1 MAVQPIDLQTLLVRL
16 AEVGKEQSA
25 QRAAAAQ
32 SQAVAGSEIAQ
43 RSAEEARTVTQ
54 THIVD
59 EGPEN
64 VGDDEEGRGQ
74 QEGEG
79 EAQDRHTDR
88 YSAREDIFHDPDL
101 GQNVDVT
108 G

>member
-1 MAVQPIDLQTLLVRL
+1 MAIQPIDLQTLLVRL
-16 AEVGKEQSA
+16 GEVGKEQNA

-43 RSAEEARTVTQ
+43 RSEEEARTVTE
-54 THIVD
+54 THTLE

-64 VGDDEEGRGQ
+64 VGDEEEGQGKEN
-74 QEGEG
+74 EGEG
-79 EAQDRHTDR
+79 RRRGEE
-88 YSAREDIFHDPDL
+88 YSPEDDIFRDPDL